1 MQDGADGGSQ
11 RALNARLAQAGT
23 IARAVGK
30 LAREEA
36 MAWDLFRWV
45 VVGLLVIN
53 LLLSLILYSG
63 IRSGIASIEQE
74 RADYA
79 SQLATLS
86 TEVDAKIA
94 GASAGFARDL
104 AAMQSDLTKKLR
116 SPTAPFR
123 RPTPERLQ
131 KPQIVAPE
139 MQMVP
144 LPTRSPRR

>member
-1 MQDGADGGSQ
+1 
-11 RALNARLAQAGT
+11 
-23 IARAVGK
+23 
-30 LAREEA
+30 